1 VPAPAAPPLDPAT
14 GLPPVAAQAAAR
26 EHPALVA
33 RATLLD
39 ALYKDLGQ
47 AGSLVQTPQGEHFE
61 LDADRAEGSA
71 HAPHGLR
78 VPLPHGGSVPHQA
91 DLAVHLEDGRL
102 VYVDI
107 LDTASRLQD
116 FKAAAFDAQ
125 HLKAGPKKVFAA
137 LVLVRLDHATITQDL
152 VESLAHSFD
161 WVFGVDAANV
171 SLGAKF
177 AALRADLARKITGG
191 A

>member
-33 RATLLD
+33 RATL
-39 ALYKDLGQ
+39 
-47 AGSLVQTPQGEHFE
+47 